1 MKTGKRTMVD
11 MNELKQMKNKGF
23 VGWSKYL
30 LPYCEE
36 YFDVGYSIAYIKD
49 KLIELHDLEVSS
61 GTLTILRTKYRNIE
75 KDAKTAH
82 IQAKSTAIKQKNE
95 IEKQGVVVNK
105 EDIEKVFK
113 DIEAFNNQLVERKD
127 PLDDLIAKQ
136 KMEKLQKEQSN
147 LP

>member
-1 MKTGKRTMVD
+1 MVD

-23 VGWSKYL
+23 VGWSRYL

>member
-1 MKTGKRTMVD
+1 MVD
-11 MNELKQMKNKGF
+11 MDELKQMKNKGF

-113 DIEAFNNQLVERKD
+113 DIEAFNNQLVERTD

>member
-1 MKTGKRTMVD
+1 MVD

>member
-1 MKTGKRTMVD
+1 

-23 VGWSKYL
+23 VGWSRYL

-61 GTLTILRTKYRNIE
+61 GTLTILRTKYRNID
-75 KDAKTAH
+75 KDAKTVN
-82 IQAKSTAIKQKNE
+82 AKSKPVVIEPKNE
-95 IEKQGVVVNK
+95 IANQELVINK

-113 DIEAFNNQLVERKD
+113 DIEEFNNQLVERRD

-136 KMEKLQKEQSN
+136 KQDKLQKEQSN

>member
-1 MKTGKRTMVD
+1 MVD
-11 MNELKQMKNKGF
+11 MDELKQMKNKGF

-49 KLIELHDLEVSS
+49 KLIEIHDLKVSS

-75 KDAKTAH
+75 KNAKTVN
-82 IQAKSTAIKQKNE
+82 AKSKPVVIEHKNE
-95 IEKQGVVVNK
+95 IAKQELVMNK

>member
-1 MKTGKRTMVD
+1 MVD

-82 IQAKSTAIKQKNE
+82 MQAKSTAIKQKNE

>member
-1 MKTGKRTMVD
+1 

-36 YFDVGYSIAYIKD
+36 YFDVGYSIAYIKV

-75 KDAKTAH
+75 KGAKTCH
-82 IQAKSTAIKQKNE
+82 IQSKSTAIKQKNE
-95 IEKQGVVVNK
+95 IAKQEPVVNE

-136 KMEKLQKEQSN
+136 KQEKLQKEQSN

>member
-1 MKTGKRTMVD
+1 

-23 VGWSKYL
+23 VGWSRYL